1 MQAFKKYLSKH
12 PSFIS
17 FDADSIK
24 KADLVV
30 VIPAY
35 LEDDLAPTLN
45 SLCACNIAKGNVAV
59 LIIVNACI
67 NATEEAVAHQKK
79 TMLQIEEYTC
89 QNTAITIYAIEAFD
103 LPKKHFGAGLA
114 RKIGM
119 DLAVAHF
126 SLSDNKD
133 GIIVSLDADSL
144 VEPNYFEAITNF
156 FADTKNNGCSIRFA
170 HPTMGDDFDED
181 IYIAITQYELHL
193 RYYVQALR
201 YINFPYAVHTIGSC
215 FAFRASAYVSVG
227 GMNRRQ
233 GGEEFYFIQ
242 KLLQQGAYGELNST
256 CVYPSPRM
264 SSRVPFGTGPSVKKM
279 VEDNELDYM
288 TYNLQGF
295 IDIKELLDNIE
306 KLYQVSEEKYN
317 EIILTLPG
325 KVRSFLV
332 NSYFYDELKPVADNC
347 STMAVFKKRFFEVFS
362 AFKLVKYINYTHEHF
377 LERMP
382 VFDAASELLEL
393 MDVDTEDIF
402 EDSELLQ
409 KFRELQGGSDSCGNR

>member
-12 PSFIS
+12 PAFTTFNAGI
-17 FDADSIK
+17 IR
-24 KADLVV
+24 KADTLV

-45 SLCACNIAKGNVAV
+45 SLCACNVVNGQVAI

-67 NATEEAVAHQKK
+67 NASENVIAHQKK
-79 TMLQIEEYTC
+79 TIRQLEEYTC
-89 QNTAITIYAIEAFD
+89 LNPAITIYTIEAFN

-126 SLSDNKD
+126 SLADNKD
-133 GIIVSLDADSL
+133 GIIVSLDADSV
-144 VEPNYFEAITNF
+144 VEPNYFEAISDF
-156 FADTKNNGCSIRFA
+156 FANTKNNGCSIRFA
-170 HPTMGDDFDED
+170 HPTQGNDFDEA
-181 IYIAITQYELHL
+181 IYTAITQYELHL

-201 YINFPYAVHTIGSC
+201 FIGFPYAVHTIGSC

-242 KLLQQGAYGELNST
+242 KLLQQGAYGEINNT

-279 VEDNELDYM
+279 IENKELDYM

-295 IDIKELLDNIE
+295 IDLKELLDKIE
-306 KLYQVSEEKYN
+306 EFYQISEEKYN

-325 KVRSFLV
+325 RVRSFLV
-332 NSYFYDELKPVADNC
+332 NSNFYSDLKPVGDNC
-347 STMAVFKKRFFEVFS
+347 STIAVFKKRFFEVFS

-382 VFDAASELLEL
+382 VFDAASELFEL
-393 MDVDTEDIF
+393 MNVGTEDVF
-402 EDSELLQ
+402 EDSELLH
-409 KFRELQGGSDSCGNR
+409 KYRELQG

>member
-12 PSFIS
+12 PPFTSFNV
-17 FDADSIK
+17 DTIK
-24 KADLVV
+24 KADTVV

-35 LEDDLAPTLN
+35 LEDNLAPTLN
-45 SLCACNIAKGNVAV
+45 SLRACDVVNGNVAV

-67 NATEEAVAHQKK
+67 NATQEVVAHQRK
-79 TMLQIEEYTC
+79 TIRQIEEYTC
-89 QNTAITIYAIEAFD
+89 HNTSITIYVIEAFD

-126 SLSDNKD
+126 SLMDNKD
-133 GIIVSLDADSL
+133 GIIVSLDADSI
-144 VEPNYFEAITNF
+144 VEPNYFEAINDF
-156 FADTKNNGCSIRFA
+156 FANTKNNGCSIRFA
-170 HPTMGDDFDED
+170 HPTQGNDFDEN
-181 IYIAITQYELHL
+181 IYTAITQYELHL

-201 YINFPYAVHTIGSC
+201 FIGFPYAVHTIGSC
-215 FAFRASAYVSVG
+215 LAFRASAYVSVG

-242 KLLQQGAYGELNST
+242 KLLQQGAYAELNST
-256 CVYPSPRM
+256 CVHPSPRM

-279 VEDNELDYM
+279 IDDNELNYM

-295 IDIKELLDNIE
+295 IDMKELLDKIE
-306 KLYQVSEEKYN
+306 EFYQISEEKYN

-325 KVRSFLV
+325 RVRSFLV
-332 NSYFYDELKPVADNC
+332 TSNFYNNLKPVSDNC
-347 STMAVFKKRFFEVFS
+347 STITVFKKRFFEVLN

-382 VFDAASELLEL
+382 IFDAASELLEL
-393 MDVDTEDIF
+393 MNLESEDIF

-409 KFRELQGGSDSCGNR
+409 KYREMQGGITIG